1 MEVNMT
7 FLEWLNIEKIEN
19 PAQHNQWG
27 PLHITVVL
35 LCIAACVGISF
46 LRRKSKTLK
55 VGTIRALAAC
65 LLIFEISRRIVTF
78 IIDKESFAHITTLG
92 GYLENRLFWYII
104 LPRPWFAISVWLII
118 VASIV
123 NKRVMYNIAA
133 MNAIICAIIFF
144 AYPSAGFNNEIM
156 QFENVYSIST
166 HALILV
172 AAVSMITLG
181 LTDFKYVRTKWYNSA
196 IWELLAIGLVF
207 AYAFMLVNKGIE
219 LNPMYFVPT
228 GALGKPNEVQDILG
242 MSDGVYVAVY
252 ALFLTFY
259 FNLFFLIQLLV
270 DKVKAKKGGRKC
282 RPRCRRGSIRN
293 EKGRHTATF
302 F

>member
-1 MEVNMT
+1 MKKLKT
-7 FLEWLNIEKIEN
+7 PYNITSGDHYISRCFCFALL
-19 PAQHNQWG
+19 P
-27 PLHITVVL
+27 VL
-35 LCIAACVGISF
+35 VSLSF
-46 LRRKSKTLK
+46 VESRRHLRLA
-55 VGTIRALAAC
+55 IRALAAC

-78 IIDKESFAHITTLG
+78 IINKESFAHITTLG
-92 GYLENRLFWYII
+92 GYLENKLFWYII
-104 LPRPWFAISVWLII
+104 LPRPWCAISVWLII

-123 NKRVMYNIAA
+123 NKRLMYNIAA

-270 DKVKAKKGGRKC
+270 DKVKAKKAVVNVD
-282 RPRCRRGSIRN
+282 PVAEEVS
-293 EKGRHTATF
+293 
-302 F
+302 